1 MKLLEM
7 QEINVFYGKAQALH
21 DIALDVQDGEFVSI
35 IGPNG
40 AGKTTLFNA
49 ISGLISYKGTIIFG
63 GKVLPKKTYDT
74 VQLGLIH
81 CPEGRSLF
89 PFMTVVD
96 NLRLG
101 AYRRKDK
108 EVERDLQEVFE
119 LFPRLKE
126 RQRQLV
132 RTLSGGE
139 QQMVAI
145 GRALM
150 GKPRLLM
157 LDEPTLGLAPIV
169 RSHISKALDEIQS
182 RHNVT
187 ILLAEQN
194 ADFAFKHSDR
204 MYLLET
210 GKIVRQGTSAELQY
224 DPYIQQ
230 AYLGH

>member
-1 MKLLEM
+1 MKLLET
-7 QEINVFYGKAQALH
+7 QGINVFYGKAQALY
-21 DIALDVQDGEFVSI
+21 DVSLEVQDGEFVSV

-49 ISGLISYKGTIIFG
+49 ISGLISYSGTIMFD
-63 GKVLPKKTYDT
+63 GKVLPKRTFDT

-89 PFMTVVD
+89 PFMNVMD

-101 AYRRKDK
+101 AYRRKDN
-108 EVERDLQEVFE
+108 EIERDLQEVFD
-119 LFPRLKE
+119 LFPRLRE

-182 RHNVT
+182 RHKVT

-210 GKIVRQGTSAELQY
+210 GKIVRQGTSEELQY
-224 DPYIQQ
+224 DPYIQE